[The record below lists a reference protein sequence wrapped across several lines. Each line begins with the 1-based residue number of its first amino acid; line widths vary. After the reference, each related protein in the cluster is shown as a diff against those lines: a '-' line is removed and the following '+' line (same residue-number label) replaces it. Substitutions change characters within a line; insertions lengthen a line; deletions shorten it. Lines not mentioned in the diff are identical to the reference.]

1 MTNEVI
7 ARDPLGKS
15 VFLIDGIFLSGIE
28 SDEIYDDAATVI
40 KKPAMIIEAVENE
53 RTELYYFRSIGWN
66 NTLLI
71 TVRFNNN
78 NKHWEAHDYIKNP
91 STQML
96 SNLLKKGKQIY

>member
-15 VFLIDGIFLSGIE
+15 VFLIDGIFISKKE

-40 KKPAMIIEAVENE
+40 KKPAMIIEAGENE
-53 RTELYYFRSIGWN
+53 RTEFYYFRSIGWN

-71 TVRFNNN
+71 AVHFNNN
-78 NKHWEAHDYIKNP
+78 SKRWEAHDYIKNP
-91 STQML
+91 SSQML
-96 SNLLKKGKQIY
+96 SNLLKKGRQIY